1 MNGLQTNG
9 TNAYTAPG
17 YARTRWAYTIEC
29 AFEYFIALLVANPFL
44 TSLLTYLELDDATV
58 GIIQSIISVAFLF
71 QLASLLVVQRIANV
85 KRVAATVHT
94 VGQLFFLF
102 LYLIPF
108 LPLPEHYRATVVI
121 GCLLVGY
128 FGNYLVTSIIF
139 RWGNSYVDPSHRAR
153 FAGTKE
159 MISLVSGFA
168 VTMVMGWVYDRFEKD
183 VETAFL
189 ITAIVM
195 AVVCG
200 LDLLCLLLMKN
211 RVTAPP
217 KREDVLPF
225 RQVVRVLFTNRSFVY
240 VLIASILWQCAH
252 YFLLGFMGTY
262 ELGELALGVGLAQI
276 IKNSGVLAR
285 FALTRPIAR
294 YTDKKGYA
302 KGLSLGITIAAA
314 GFLVNIFTMPGLWW
328 LIIIYTVLNGIANA
342 GIGQNFLNISYSYV
356 EEQYFVQA
364 SAIRNSVSGV
374 FGFFAALAGGEILKA
389 VQAVNPEAGGIEM
402 FGTVIYG
409 QQILSAISFVFA
421 VAALLFIHFVLEKQ
435 KTIAK

>member
-1 MNGLQTNG
+1 MDSLPQNSFN
-9 TNAYTAPG
+9 APG
-17 YARTRWAYTIEC
+17 YARTRWAYTLEC
-29 AFEYFIALLVANPFL
+29 AFEYFVALLVANPFL
-44 TSLLTYLELDDATV
+44 TKLLKELEITDATI

-85 KRVAATVHT
+85 KRVAATIHT
-94 VGQLFFLF
+94 VGQLLFLC

-108 LPLPEHYRATVVI
+108 LPIPESYRPVVVI
-121 GCLLVGY
+121 GCLLLGY
-128 FGNYLVTSIIF
+128 FGNYLVTSVIF

-159 MISLVSGFA
+159 MISLLTGLV
-168 VTMVMGWVYDRFEKD
+168 VTTIMGWVYDWYQED
-183 VETAFL
+183 IETAFI
-189 ITAIVM
+189 ITAVVM

-200 LDLLCLLLMKN
+200 IDFLCLMLMKN
-211 RVTAPP
+211 RVSEPP
-217 KREDVLPF
+217 KRQDIVPF
-225 RQVVRVLFTNRSFVY
+225 WQVVKVLFTNRSFVY

-252 YFLLGFMGTY
+252 YFILGFMGTY
-262 ELGELALGVGLAQI
+262 EQGELALSVGLVQI

-294 YTDKKGYA
+294 YTDKRGYA
-302 KGLSLGITIAAA
+302 KGLSLGIAIAAA
-314 GFLVNIFTMPGLWW
+314 SFFINVFTMPRLWW
-328 LIIIYTVLNGIANA
+328 LIIVYTVLNGIANA

-356 EEQYFVQA
+356 EEKYFVQA
-364 SAIRNSVSGV
+364 SAIRNSVGGV
-374 FGFFAALAGGEILKA
+374 FGFLAALAGGEILKA
-389 VQAVNPEAGGIEM
+389 VQGVNPEVGGIEM